1 MKGRSTSKYVEVY
14 LISDSSGFF
23 KFKGIVKVECKDASL
38 HAMKAYGGVKVY
50 SYSHSFPW
58 HRRG

>member
-14 LISDSSGFF
+14 LRSDSSRLF
-23 KFKGIVKVECKDASL
+23 KFKDIVMVECKDASL
-38 HAMKAYGGVKVY
+38 HAMKSYGGVKVY
-50 SYSHSFPW
+50 SSSHSFPW